1 MRLFFAGLFAAAILA
16 LIALIYFFKTFF
28 SALAFVTAILITLT
42 VALANDFLAALSL
55 ALISY
60 FSSDEA
66 FLNFLVSTKTFL
78 AT

>member
-1 MRLFFAGLFAAAILA
+1 LAGLFAAASKAFIF
-16 LIALIYFFKTFF
+16 LIYFLRTFF
-28 SALAFVTAILITLT
+28 SALAYVTAILITLT

-60 FSSDEA
+60 FSSSEA
-66 FLNFLVSTKTFL
+66 FLNFFVRTKTFL